1 VRSAATPEVNVS
13 NGKPADT
20 AAQLPPVAPAPVP
33 VEQQSHMAVDEI
45 TGANL
50 LLADLRTVVML
61 ANDVRYRTLERLFG
75 LPRAQANVA
84 TLVAIVAVA
93 EAARAKLGRLAWA
106 PAPSA
111 GDLALGTAT
120 VRHLMLGPAADSAPT
135 IPMFGALAAIAAG
148 GTVVIP
154 AAVRSV
160 RGARSAAREVGSFF
174 GRRYRQRAAR

>member
-1 VRSAATPEVNVS
+1 VHSGATPDVNGS

-20 AAQLPPVAPAPVP
+20 AAQLPPVAPAAVP
-33 VEQQSHMAVDEI
+33 VEHSHAAVDEI

-50 LLADLRTVVML
+50 MLADLRTVFML
-61 ANDVRYRTLERLFG
+61 ANDARYQTLERLFG
-75 LPRAQANVA
+75 LPRNQANIA
-84 TLVAIVAVA
+84 TLVAIVALA
-93 EAARAKLGRLAWA
+93 EAARAKLGRLARA

-111 GDLALGTAT
+111 GDLAMATAT
-120 VRHLMLGPAADSAPT
+120 VRHLMLGPAGDSAPT

-160 RGARSAAREVGSFF
+160 RGVRSAAREVGSFF